1 MSPRQMAITKS
12 GRQTI
17 IKIMAY
23 SYTPMSKVKTVQQK
37 VQQIDPANK
46 GNQKLYKFNCKG
58 ERTVRKTNKGIIVE
72 KI

>member
-1 MSPRQMAITKS
+1 
-12 GRQTI
+12 
-17 IKIMAY
+17 MAY

-58 ERTVRKTNKGIIVE
+58 ERTVRKANKGIIVE